1 MRVVR
6 NHDVPAAPATP
17 ATAPANRS
25 PDPAPK
31 NHSNLTLRLLTAAVT
46 VPLLLYS
53 LFLPPTWLFPS
64 LTALVCVLGAYEL
77 FAMVAPEHPL
87 TRAWGVLTSLT
98 LCLVVSGAVDSRWAL
113 PTFLLMTTGGLLT
126 SLIKVEPIQ
135 GAAFRAAWAI
145 AGPAYL
151 GGLFGTIAL
160 LFRQPHG
167 GEWVVLGMLYAFWS
181 DTAGY
186 FVGKAFGKHPLYHA
200 VSPNKTVEG
209 ALGGLGGALVGGLI
223 AHFWFLPSLSLA
235 ATLILSP
242 LAAAAGQLGDL
253 CESLIKRS
261 TGVKD
266 SGKLL
271 PGHGGILDRVDA
283 LLFSCTVVYLFTLWH
298 GP

>member
-6 NHDVPAAPATP
+6 NQEVDSPTPTQSAAPP
-17 ATAPANRS
+17 P
-25 PDPAPK
+25 PDEKA
-31 NHSNLTLRLLTAAVT
+31 SNLTLRLLTAAVT

-64 LTALVCVLGAYEL
+64 LAALVCALGAYEL
-77 FAMVAPEHPL
+77 FAMVAPGRPVTH
-87 TRAWGVLTSLT
+87 TWGVASSMLVF
-98 LCLVVSGAVDSRWAL
+98 LVVAGIVPASWTI
-113 PTFLLMTTGGLLT
+113 PTFILVTCGGLLM
-126 SLIKVEPIQ
+126 SLVQVEPMQ
-135 GAAFRAAWAI
+135 AAALRTGWCV

-151 GGLFGTIAL
+151 GGLLGIVTL

-167 GEWVVLGMLYAFWS
+167 GEWVVLAMLFAFWS

-186 FVGKAFGKHPLYHA
+186 FVGRSLGKHRLYVA

-209 ALGGLGGALVGGLI
+209 SLGGLLGALVGGLI
-223 AHFWFLPSLSLA
+223 AHFWFLPTLSLT
-235 ATLILSP
+235 ATLLLSP
-242 LAAAAGQLGDL
+242 IAAAAGQLGDL
-253 CESLIKRS
+253 CESVIKRS

-266 SGKLL
+266 SGTLL

-283 LLFSCTVVYLFTLWH
+283 LLFTSAVVYLYTFFC